1 MTALSGYAGL
11 VAGVGALEVLSHFVS
26 KLDDA
31 AVNRPEVD
39 LRAALIAAGILVLAG
54 AVAGIVPARHA
65 ARVAPVEALR
75 AE

>member
-1 MTALSGYAGL
+1 LGS
-11 VAGVGALEVLSHFVS
+11 FVE
-26 KLDDA
+26 KLDGA
-31 AVNRPEVD
+31 AITRPEVD
-39 LRAALIAAGILVLAG
+39 LEAALIAAGVLVLAG